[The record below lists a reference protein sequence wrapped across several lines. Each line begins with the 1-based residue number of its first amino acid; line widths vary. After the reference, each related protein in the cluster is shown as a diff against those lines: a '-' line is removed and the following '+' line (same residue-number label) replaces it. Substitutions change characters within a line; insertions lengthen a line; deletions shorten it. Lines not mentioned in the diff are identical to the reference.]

1 MLKNLKISEELHKLL
16 KIQAVMRGENI
27 QQATERIIRAGL
39 AAGIAD
45 QKAQEN
51 KKQDER
57 RED

>member
-16 KIQAVMRGENI
+16 KIQAVMNGENI

-45 QKAQEN
+45 TKAPEN
-51 KKQDER
+51 KTQDER